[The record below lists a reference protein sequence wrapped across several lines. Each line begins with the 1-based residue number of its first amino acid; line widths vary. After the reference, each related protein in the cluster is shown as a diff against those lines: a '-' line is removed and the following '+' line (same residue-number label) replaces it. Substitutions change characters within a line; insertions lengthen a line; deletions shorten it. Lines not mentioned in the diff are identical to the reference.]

1 MTHQHGLVPLPE
13 KETGSTSPTLSW
25 RRADPPPA
33 WRLPQL
39 LEPVFDDESTYGRT
53 WAVAAA
59 HRGALVYERYSGR
72 LDSWGGPGETVG
84 PDTLLLSWSVAKSVL
99 HAAVGCLCADGSLSL
114 ERTSLHPTWKT
125 DGDPRG
131 LISLGDL
138 LAMRDGLDF
147 VEDYDVES
155 SRSDVIEML
164 FGGVEDMGAY
174 AASKPLA
181 APPGSRFNYSSGTSN
196 IVSSAVAGV
205 VGRGDEYRYWLE
217 QHLFG
222 PVGMTSAKPQF
233 DGAGTWIASS
243 YLRATALDWLRFGE
257 LYLRDGIWGG
267 RHVLPP
273 GWVDLGRRA
282 LSESR
287 EDDRTFYGRHWW
299 SDPADPTGTFWADGY
314 EGQTIMVSPGL
325 ELVVV
330 RFGKTPPGSNAISLW
345 RRELVRCLADRTE
358 P

>member
-1 MTHQHGLVPLPE
+1 MTRQHRLVPLPA
-13 KETGSTSPTLSW
+13 TPMGSQSPTLSW
-25 RRADPPPA
+25 KRAEPPPS
-33 WRLPQL
+33 WRLAKL
-39 LEPVFDDESTYGRT
+39 LEPVFEDEATYGRT
-53 WAVAAA
+53 WAVGVA
-59 HRGALVYERYSGR
+59 HRGELIYERYAGR
-72 LDSWGGPGETVG
+72 LDAWSGPGETVG

-99 HAAVGCLCADGSLSL
+99 HGAVGLLCAQGLLSL
-114 ERTSLHPTWKT
+114 DATSLHPTWKA
-125 DGDPRG
+125 DGDARR

-174 AASKPLA
+174 AASKRLL
-181 APPGSRFNYSSGTSN
+181 APPGSKFNYSSGTSN
-196 IVSSAVAGV
+196 IVSSVVADV
-205 VGRGDEYRYWLE
+205 IGRGDEYRHWLE
-217 QHLFG
+217 RRLFA
-222 PVGMTSAKPQF
+222 PIGMTTAKPQF

-257 LYLRDGIWGG
+257 LYLRDGIWDG
-267 RHVLPP
+267 RRILPA

-282 LSESR
+282 LSESG
-287 EDDRTFYGRHWW
+287 DSDRSFYGHHWW
-299 SDPADPTGTFWADGY
+299 SDPDDPTGTFWADGY

-325 ELVVV
+325 ELVAV

-345 RRELVRCLADRTE
+345 RRDLVRRLADRG
-358 P
+358 